1 MSGRPEVLV
10 TGASGFIGRH
20 LCLHLQ
26 EAGFRVRAFSRSRH
40 KWDPHPPARPGWHPW
55 DTHFPGDI
63 LDCKALKD
71 ACAGIKA
78 VFHLAGIART
88 ADRRDAG
95 AMQVNVE
102 GTRNLL
108 ESARDAGVQ
117 SLVFVS
123 SALAAELDGQDS
135 LSRPGDYARS
145 KWLAERLVLEAN
157 GRDGMGTTI
166 LRPAPVYGAGMKGGI
181 ARLIRLVHARRLPP
195 LPRLDTRFSLAGV
208 DDVCRAAILA
218 WRNPKAAGKCWLLT
232 DLRNYRA
239 NAIEQAIYKAL
250 GRNPPRWRT
259 PAVVFFAAAALLQIG
274 RLAGWKSAESGLQ
287 TWRNMTS
294 ERVWPSRDIY
304 QTLDFQPAGDLYVK
318 LPEIIQELT
327 GHQAATLE

>member
-1 MSGRPEVLV
+1 MSRQPEALV

-20 LCLHLQ
+20 LCRHLQ
-26 EAGFRVRAFSRSRH
+26 AAGHAVRAFSRSLPTPDTH
-40 KWDPHPPARPGWHPW
+40 SPPAWDTHPW

-63 LDCKALKD
+63 LNRKVLEK
-71 ACAGIKA
+71 ACAGVQA

-88 ADRRDAG
+88 ATRRDPG
-95 AMQVNVE
+95 AMRVNVE

-108 ESARDAGVQ
+108 EAARNAGAQ
-117 SLVFVS
+117 SLIFVS
-123 SALAAELDGQDS
+123 SALAAELDGQDPH
-135 LSRPGDYARS
+135 SRPGDYARS

-157 GRDGMGTTI
+157 GRDGMQTTV

-181 ARLIRLVHARRLPP
+181 ARLIRLIHARRLPP
-195 LPRLDTRFSLAGV
+195 LPRLDSRFSLAGV
-208 DDVCRAAILA
+208 DDVCRAAMLS
-218 WRNPKAAGKCWLLT
+218 RQRPEAAGRCWLLT
-232 DLRNYRA
+232 DSRDYRA
-239 NAIEQAIYKAL
+239 HAIEQAIYKAL

-259 PAVVFFAAAALLQIG
+259 PAVVFFAAAALLQFG

-294 ERVWPSRDIY
+294 ERIWPSRDIY
-304 QTLDFQPAGDLYVK
+304 QALDFQPAGDLYAN

-327 GHQAATLE
+327 GHQAATRE